1 MASSKKKPEVS
12 LNLSISSVYDEESQT
27 FNLFNRTRVG
37 VVLFPKKKCTSKH
50 AVMVP
55 SAPRNEKLRWR
66 LRKQLSQKAFLLFLV
81 GKSGSEDVDK
91 MLEEENDKEGDILQA
106 DFIDSYR
113 SLPFKIIKGYIWINR
128 CSAKFFNL

>member
-1 MASSKKKPEVS
+1 M
-12 LNLSISSVYDEESQT
+12 
-27 FNLFNRTRVG
+27 G

-55 SAPRNEKLRWR
+55 SAPRNQKLRQR
-66 LRKQLSQKAFLLFLV
+66 LRKQLSKKAFLLFLV

-128 CSAKFFNL
+128 CTAKFCKLRHANVLVLGFAVIIQNMCRKWMTTP